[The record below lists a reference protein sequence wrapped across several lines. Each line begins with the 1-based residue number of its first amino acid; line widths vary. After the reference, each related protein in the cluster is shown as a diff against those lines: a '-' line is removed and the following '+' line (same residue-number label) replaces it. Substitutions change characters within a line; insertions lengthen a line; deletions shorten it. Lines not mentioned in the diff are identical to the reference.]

1 MAQVTIQQQ
10 AALQRSEF
18 VKKYGALTVLVLL
31 VAYNILFTHNFAA
44 SQTLWN
50 VLLHVSTTLLVAVGM
65 TLVIATGG
73 IDLSVG
79 AVMAIAA
86 VSSTMM
92 MENGIVATLLGT
104 IVVAALVG
112 ALTGGIISYLKIQ
125 PIIITLAIM
134 ISGRGVAQV
143 LTDGMLVNFSNPVFE
158 WIGKGKIGIVP
169 VPVVISLVITVLVYL
184 LIKYTA
190 FGRYV
195 EAIGDNEEASRLAG
209 VRVHLMKIQVYVISA
224 VLAAIAGM
232 IETSRLAAADATKI
246 GLNIELDAIAA
257 VVVGG
262 TLMTGGKP
270 LIVGT
275 IIGALIMEVVTTM
288 FNYKN
293 IPYSYSLVLKAI
305 IIVVAILSQR
315 ERKA

>member
-1 MAQVTIQQQ
+1 MAQATAQQ

-18 VKKYGALTVLVLL
+18 IKKYGAVAVLILMVLF
-31 VAYNILFTHNFAA
+31 NIFFTQNFAA
-44 SQTLWN
+44 PQTLWN
-50 VLLHVSTTLLVAVGM
+50 VLLHVSTTLLVALGM

-86 VSSTMM
+86 VTSTMLM
-92 MENGIVATLLGT
+92 DFGFVAIVLGT
-104 IVVAALVG
+104 IVTAALVG
-112 ALTGGIISYLKIQ
+112 SVTGSIISFLKIQ
-125 PIIITLAIM
+125 PIIVTLALM

-143 LTDGMLVNFSNPVFE
+143 LTDGMLINFSHPTFE
-158 WIGKGKIGIVP
+158 WIGKGKMGVIP
-169 VPVVISLVITVLVYL
+169 VPVIISLAACALIYL
-184 LIKYTA
+184 LIRYTT

-195 EAIGDNEEASRLAG
+195 EAVGDNELASRLAG
-209 VRVHLMKIQVYVISA
+209 VRVHLIKIQVYAIA
-224 VLAAIAGM
+224 AILAALAGM
-232 IETSRLAAADATKI
+232 IETARLAAADATKI

-262 TLMTGGKP
+262 TLMTGGRP
-270 LIVGT
+270 MIMGT
-275 IIGALIMEVVTTM
+275 IIGALIMQVVTTT
-288 FNYKN
+288 FNYNN
-293 IPYSYSLVLKAI
+293 IPYSYSLLLKAI